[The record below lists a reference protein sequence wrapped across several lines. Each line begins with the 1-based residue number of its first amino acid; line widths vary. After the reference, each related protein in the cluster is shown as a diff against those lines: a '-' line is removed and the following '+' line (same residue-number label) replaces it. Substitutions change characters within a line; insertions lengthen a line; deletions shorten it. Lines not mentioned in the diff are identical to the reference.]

1 MRKNGVNRRNLYI
14 LLAAL
19 VVLVVAGCS
28 TKKNTANTRF
38 YHAFTA
44 RYNTYYNGH
53 VAYKEGVQELERA
66 NKDNYMELIPYF
78 PIGNKKTV
86 GSGSGNFDRAIEKSQ
101 KAIKQHSIK
110 KKPVRKPGQ
119 KKTEKLIRWYA
130 KKEYNPFIHKAWF
143 LMGKAQFQK
152 GEFLEAASTFSY
164 ISRLYI
170 GEPDK
175 VAEARLWM
183 ARCYTE
189 LEWYYDAEDVLGKAR
204 RDSMPRSLEGDRA
217 ATYCNLL
224 LKQGKLE
231 EALPYLEQAVRRE
244 SGGLQRARHY
254 FLLGQVYQQTGNQAA
269 AYKAYSKVIRQSPPY
284 EMEFNARIKQ
294 TEVASS
300 GEGERTVK
308 RLKAMARSPKN
319 KEFLDQVYYAIG
331 NIYLAKKDTVEAIKN
346 YETGAKESTRG
357 GVEKGILLLR
367 LGGLYWV
374 QADYTNAQRCYAEV
388 IGLLEDKESAEYKT
402 VSHRSEVLDELVG
415 YAEAVEL
422 QDSLQRLA
430 AMPEAER
437 MKVIEQI
444 IERVKEEEEKAR
456 EEAELAERMA
466 ARDEALSEAANRNT
480 TNVRTPAANLSGD
493 RSWYFYNTQLVSQ
506 GKGEFQRKW
515 GRRTLEDNWRRKN
528 KTVVNTHEFAEFDYA
543 AEDSL
548 TALNDSIGAD
558 SLALATEAA
567 DSLVTDNKDPQ
578 FYIQQLPLTEEAMAE
593 SNAVLSDGLYHCGL
607 IYKDKLEDFTLA
619 EGAFGR
625 LQRDFPDFDQ
635 MEIVYYNLYLMYSR
649 WGKTDMASA
658 ALDSLKARYPQGDYT
673 VLLSDPDYAYN
684 ALYGKHLEDS
694 LYAATYKAYTQG
706 DYVTVAGN
714 ASRSGEKYPLGKHR
728 PKFMFLDGM
737 GQLENGNQQG
747 FLDNLKII
755 VEKYPEHEI
764 TELAGLILKGVQEGR
779 LLRSG
784 SFSVGSL
791 WSRRRGGLVGDSLS
805 LDSVPQFT
813 AEASDPYLFVLA
825 YEDGTVNE
833 NQLLFEVAR
842 YNFSN
847 FMVRNFDIQFVKD
860 AGIAMMQV
868 GEFMNLMECRQ
879 YMQRLF
885 AAPGMSEKLDGM
897 RVVLISK
904 PNYELLMNY
913 YSFDDYQQFYEQH
926 LGALPMPEMDGYLFD
941 EPQMLNADEAEQ
953 LEEETEEWE
962 EIEE

>member
-1 MRKNGVNRRNLYI
+1 MNRRHIYI

-19 VVLVVAGCS
+19 VVMGIVGCS
-28 TKKNTANTRF
+28 TKKNTANTRL

-53 VAYKEGVQELERA
+53 VAYKDGVQELERA

-78 PIGNKKTV
+78 PIGNKKSV

-164 ISRLYI
+164 IARLYI
-170 GEPDK
+170 GDPDK

-204 RDSMPRSLEGDRA
+204 RDSMPRSLEADRT
-217 ATYCNLL
+217 ATYSNLL

-254 FLLGQVYQQTGNQAA
+254 FLLGQVYQQLGNTTA
-269 AYKAYSKVIRQSPPY
+269 AYKAYSKVIRQNPPY

-300 GEGERTVK
+300 GESERTVK
-308 RLKAMARSPKN
+308 RLKTMARSPKN
-319 KEFLDQVYYAIG
+319 KDYLDQVYYAIG
-331 NIYLAKKDTVEAIKN
+331 NVYLAKRDTAEAIKN

-367 LGGLYWV
+367 LGNLYWE
-374 QADYTNAQRCYAEV
+374 QTDYSNAQRCYAEV

-480 TNVRTPAANLSGD
+480 ANVRTPAANLSGD
-493 RSWYFYNTQLVSQ
+493 RSWYFYNTQLVAQ

-528 KTVVNTHEFAEFDYA
+528 KTVVNTHEFAGFDYA

-548 TALNDSIGAD
+548 AALNDSVAVD
-558 SLALATEAA
+558 TLALASNVS
-567 DSLVTDNKDPQ
+567 DSLVTDNKNPQ

-619 EGAFGR
+619 EETFNR
-625 LQRDFPDFDQ
+625 LQRDFPDFEQ
-635 MEIVYYNLYLMYSR
+635 MEIVYYNLFLMYSR
-649 WGKTDMASA
+649 WGKTDMASV
-658 ALDSLKARYPQGDYT
+658 ALDSLKSRYPQGDYT

-684 ALYGKHLEDS
+684 ALHGKHLEDS
-694 LYAATYKAYTQG
+694 LYAATYTAYMQG
-706 DYVTVAGN
+706 DYVAVAGN
-714 ASRSGEKYPLGKHR
+714 ASCSSEKYPLGKHR
-728 PKFMFLDGM
+728 PKFMFLDAM

-747 FLDNLKII
+747 FLDNLKVI

-791 WSRRRGGLVGDSLS
+791 WSRRRGSGLAGDSLS
-805 LDSVPQFT
+805 VDSVPPFS
-813 AEASDPYLFVLA
+813 AESTDPYLFILA
-825 YEDGTVNE
+825 YEEGTVNE
-833 NQLLFEVAR
+833 NLLLFEVAR

-847 FMVRNFDIQFVKD
+847 FMVRNFDIQFIKD

-868 GEFMNLMECRQ
+868 GEFMNFMECRQ

-885 AAPGMSEKLDGM
+885 AAPGMSEKLDGI

-913 YSFDDYQQFYEQH
+913 YSFDDYQLFYEQH
-926 LGALPMPEMDGYLFD
+926 LDALPMPEMDGYLFD

-953 LEEETEEWE
+953 LENQEEWEETEE
-962 EIEE
+962 